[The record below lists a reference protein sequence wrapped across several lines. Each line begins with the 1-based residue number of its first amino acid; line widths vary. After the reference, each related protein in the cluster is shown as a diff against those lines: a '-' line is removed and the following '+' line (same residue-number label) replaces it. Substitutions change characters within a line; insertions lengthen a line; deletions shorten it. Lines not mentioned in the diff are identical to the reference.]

1 MERSTKDIILD
12 VAIELFAEKGYNRVS
27 IREIA
32 KAVGIKGSSIYNHFK
47 SKEDIMET
55 LLAIYKEESDKYFGG
70 FYMDMNIDNLI
81 ESTSMEEMLEKSLM
95 LSVGFMGVP
104 KVNRIFKILT
114 SELSYSSRFRE
125 FFLNEFIVVPRE
137 ILTEIF
143 GKLAERGKI
152 KAEEPELLAIEF
164 YSFVIY
170 KFYEDYILR
179 GETNIDFEKMKSE
192 FTRHIR
198 FFTRTIVSSGAAA
211 ETE

>member
-1 MERSTKDIILD
+1 VEKSTKDIILD
-12 VAIELFAEKGYNRVS
+12 IAIELFAEKGYNRVS

-55 LLAIYKEESDKYFGG
+55 MLSLYMEESDKYFGG

-81 ESTSMEEMLEKSLM
+81 ESITIEEMLEKSLLM
-95 LSVGFMGVP
+95 SIGFMGVP
-104 KVNRIFKILT
+104 KVNKIFKVIT
-114 SELSYSSRFRE
+114 AELSYNSKCRE
-125 FFLNEFIVVPRE
+125 FFLREFITVPRVT
-137 ILTEIF
+137 LREIF
-143 GKLAERGKI
+143 EKLIECGKV
-152 KAEEPELLAIEF
+152 KAEDPELLAMEF

-179 GETNIDFEKMKSE
+179 GENSIDFEKMKSE

-198 FFTRTIVSSGAAA
+198 FFVKMLQHNNVVDASK
-211 ETE
+211 

>member
-47 SKEDIMET
+47 SKEEIMET
-55 LLAIYKEESDKYFGG
+55 MLTLYKEESDKYFGS

-81 ESTSMEEMLEKSLM
+81 ESITIEEMLEKSLLM
-95 LSVGFMGVP
+95 SVGFIGVP
-104 KVNRIFKILT
+104 KVNRIFKVIT
-114 SELSYSSRFRE
+114 AELSYNSKCRE
-125 FFLNEFIVVPRE
+125 FFLREFVVVPRM
-137 ILTEIF
+137 ILKEIF
-143 GKLAERGKI
+143 GKLAERGMV
-152 KAEEPELLAIEF
+152 KAEDPELLAMEF

-170 KFYEDYILR
+170 KYYEDYILR
-179 GETNIDFEKMKSE
+179 GEIDIDFEKMKSE

-198 FFTRTIVSSGAAA
+198 FFVSMVQSRR
-211 ETE
+211 EK